1 METRRLGSRT
11 VGWGL
16 VAAAVFVIALVLVTW
31 KATSPLFFLLYP
43 LLVLGVLALVAM
55 AVLWALKHF

>member
-1 METRRLGSRT
+1 MHSRRLRSRT

-16 VAAAVFVIALVLVTW
+16 AAAGVFVIALVLVTW
-31 KATSPLFFLLYP
+31 KATSPLLFLLYP
-43 LLVLGVLALVAM
+43 VLVLGVLALVAT

>member
-1 METRRLGSRT
+1 MRTRRLRSRT

-16 VAAAVFVIALVLVTW
+16 VAAGGLVVALVLVTW
-31 KATSPLFFLLYP
+31 KATSPLLFLLYP
-43 LLVLGVLALVAM
+43 VLVLGVLALVAM

>member
-1 METRRLGSRT
+1 VHSRRLRSRT

-31 KATSPLFFLLYP
+31 KATSPLLFLLYP
-43 LLVLGVLALVAM
+43 VLVLGVLALLAM

>member
-1 METRRLGSRT
+1 MRTRRLGART

-16 VAAAVFVIALVLVTW
+16 LAAGGLVVALVLITW

-43 LLVLGVLALVAM
+43 LLVLGALALVAM
-55 AVLWALKHF
+55 GVLWALKHF

>member
-1 METRRLGSRT
+1 MQARRLRSRT

-16 VAAAVFVIALVLVTW
+16 VAAAVLVVATVLVTW
-31 KATSPLFFLLYP
+31 KATSPLLFLLYP
-43 LLVLGVLALVAM
+43 VLVLGVLALLAM

>member
-1 METRRLGSRT
+1 VQARRLRSRT

-16 VAAAVFVIALVLVTW
+16 VAAFVLVAALVLVTW
-31 KATSPLFFLLYP
+31 KATSPLLFLLYP
-43 LLVLGVLALVAM
+43 LLVLGVLALVAT

>member
-1 METRRLGSRT
+1 MQARRLRSRT

-16 VAAAVFVIALVLVTW
+16 AAAAVFVIALVLVTW
-31 KATSPLFFLLYP
+31 KATSPLLFLLYP
-43 LLVLGVLALVAM
+43 VLVLGVLALVAM